1 MEFTAATLA
10 DWIARHALLV
20 LSCMTLLALI
30 GTACLWWLI
39 ESYGGALWATGVRV
53 WNFARRSWLAQ
64 RLRRTPGLNTL
75 LTHTLT
81 AGRYL
86 GVHAVLSFAV
96 AAFALVAFFELA
108 GEIGLDEDL
117 AHFDLALSEA
127 LSRHLSMEV
136 LRTMAWIT
144 HLGDRN
150 FLLAIGVIVAAVL
163 FLKRERLLACAW
175 MIATA
180 SGGLLNTLLKA
191 IFVRTRPIHE
201 HGIVS
206 EDGWSFPSGHAS
218 GSMLIYGLLGY
229 LAVRLA
235 PKPWRLPAAVV
246 AVALI
251 VFVGSSRVLL
261 QVHYLSDVLAGY
273 ASAAAWASLCVAGL
287 EAARLQRQ
295 AAPVSY

>member
-1 MEFTAATLA
+1 MEFTAETVA

-30 GTACLWWLI
+30 ATACLWWLI
-39 ESYGGALWATGVRV
+39 ESYGGALWTLGVRA
-53 WNFARRSWLAQ
+53 WNFARNSRLVQ
-64 RLRRTPGLNTL
+64 RLRRAPGLSVFL
-75 LTHTLT
+75 SHTLT
-81 AGRYL
+81 TARYL
-86 GVHAVLSFAV
+86 GVHAVLSFAA

-108 GEIGLDEDL
+108 DEIGLGEGL
-117 AHFDLALSEA
+117 ARFDLALSEA
-127 LSRHLSMEV
+127 LARHVSKDV
-136 LRTMAWIT
+136 LQAMAWIT

-150 FLLAIGVIVAAVL
+150 FLITIGVIVAAIL

-180 SGGLLNTLLKA
+180 CGGLLNTLLKA
-191 IFVRTRPIHE
+191 VFARTRPVHE

-229 LAVRLA
+229 LAVRFA
-235 PKPWRLPAAVV
+235 PRQWRLPAAVL

-273 ASAAAWASLCVAGL
+273 ASAAAWASLCIAGL
-287 EAARLQRQ
+287 EAARLQRR
-295 AAPVSY
+295 AR

>member
-1 MEFTAATLA
+1 MEFTVETVA

-20 LSCMTLLALI
+20 LSCMTLLSLLA
-30 GTACLWWLI
+30 TACLWWLI
-39 ESYGGALWATGVRV
+39 ESYGGALWSAGVRA

-64 RLRRTPGLNTL
+64 RLRRTPGLNTF

-81 AGRYL
+81 AARYL
-86 GVHAVLSFAV
+86 GVHAVISFVV

-108 GEIGLDEDL
+108 EEIGLGEDL
-117 AHFDLALSEA
+117 ARFDLALSEA
-127 LSRHLSMEV
+127 LARHLSTDV
-136 LRTMAWIT
+136 LRVMTWIT

-150 FLLAIGVIVAAVL
+150 FLISIGAIVATVL
-163 FLKRERLLACAW
+163 FLKRERLLAWAW
-175 MIATA
+175 VIATS
-180 SGGLLNTLLKA
+180 SGGLLNSLLKA
-191 IFVRTRPIHE
+191 IFARTRPIHE
-201 HGIVS
+201 HGLVS

-246 AVALI
+246 AVTLI

-273 ASAAAWASLCVAGL
+273 ASAAAWASLCIAGL

-295 AAPVSY
+295 AAAS

>member
-1 MEFTAATLA
+1 MEITADAVA
-10 DWIARHALLV
+10 DWVARHALLV

-39 ESYGGALWATGVRV
+39 ESYGAALWAAGVRA
-53 WNFARRSWLAQ
+53 WNFARRSRLAQ
-64 RLRRTPGLNTL
+64 RVRRTSGLNAFL
-75 LTHTLT
+75 SHTLT
-81 AGRYL
+81 AARYL

-108 GEIGLDEDL
+108 DEIGLREDL
-117 AHFDLALSEA
+117 ARFDLALSEA
-127 LSRHLSMEV
+127 LARHLSTDV
-136 LRTMAWIT
+136 LRMMAWIT
-144 HLGDRN
+144 HFGDRN
-150 FLLAIGVIVAAVL
+150 FLIALGIIVAALL
-163 FLKRERLLACAW
+163 FLKRERLLAWAW
-175 MIATA
+175 VIATA

-191 IFVRTRPIHE
+191 IFARTRPIHE
-201 HGIVS
+201 HGILS

-235 PKPWRLPAAVV
+235 PPAWRLPAAIV
-246 AVALI
+246 AVTLI

-287 EAARLQRQ
+287 EAARLQRH
-295 AAPVSY
+295 AATATR